1 MPVLVLVLSKFGI
14 SESDFFTIVYIRFF
28 QAVWPA
34 ARGGSSDRLA
44 VWTTEQY
51 DCNTAAHTAGQTAP
65 WLRGL
70 GYPRMAR
77 CCQPLCWR
85 RNATPRNDL
94 FAKRNFSPCMSLSL
108 SFCMAERVDRRDD
121 DRHCWTPNQ
130 QPLPLSVEIAAHYP
144 QWLQVLQQVHHRQLG
159 QIMARTSSRTS
170 NRSAIASDN
179 DYLLINGAVDFCM
192 CTEVK

>member
-1 MPVLVLVLSKFGI
+1 MPVQVLVLSKFGI

-70 GYPRMAR
+70 VYPRLAR

-85 RNATPRNDL
+85 RNTSPRNDL

-121 DRHCWTPNQ
+121 GRQHQTSGPCCS
-130 QPLPLSVEIAAHYP
+130 LSK
-144 QWLQVLQQVHHRQLG
+144 LL
-159 QIMARTSSRTS
+159 RTVRNDCRFCNKFIIDSWGRLWPGHPAG
-170 NRSAIASDN
+170 RAI
-179 DYLLINGAVDFCM
+179 GAPSPAITTIFL
-192 CTEVK
+192 

>member
-1 MPVLVLVLSKFGI
+1 M
-14 SESDFFTIVYIRFF
+14 
-28 QAVWPA
+28 A
-34 ARGGSSDRLA
+34 GGSSDRLA

-51 DCNTAAHTAGQTAP
+51 DCNTAAHTAGQTAL
-65 WLRGL
+65 WLRAV
-70 GYPRMAR
+70 GYRGMAR
-77 CCQPLCWR
+77 RCQPLCCR
-85 RNATPRNDL
+85 RNPTARNDL

-108 SFCMAERVDRRDD
+108 SFCMVERVDRRDD
-121 DRHCWTPNQ
+121 GRQHQTSGPCRSLSKLLLTHC
-130 QPLPLSVEIAAHYP
+130 P

-192 CTEVK
+192 CTEIN